1 VEADSVVDR
10 IYQTMKGLVV
20 SYALKP
26 GERVNEVEYSKQLG
40 VSRTPLR
47 EALNRL
53 GTEGLLDFIPKRGY
67 FSRNLNPKEIF
78 DLYELRKA
86 IEVSGIRLATR
97 LATDEKI
104 GALARFLGD
113 VEFGA
118 ESRTGEELAEL
129 DETFHERLLEMSGNA
144 EMLRVLRNVNSRIRF
159 VRWTNW
165 DQVSRTKSRADHRA
179 VVSALR
185 LRNEQEAVEILEK
198 HISRRMDQITSAIKE
213 RLSHIYLGA
222 QDFSEPVKD

>member
-1 VEADSVVDR
+1 MEADSVVDR
-10 IYQTMKGLVV
+10 VYESMKGLVV

-26 GERVNEVEYSKQLG
+26 GERVNEVEHSKQLG

-67 FSRNLNPKEIF
+67 FCRNLNPKEIF

-86 IEVSGIRLATR
+86 IEISGIRLATR
-97 LATDEKI
+97 VATDEKI
-104 GALARFLGD
+104 EALTRLLGD
-113 VEFGA
+113 VEFGS
-118 ESRTGEELAEL
+118 ESGTGEELAQL

-165 DQVSRTKSRADHRA
+165 DQVARIKSRADHRA
-179 VVSALR
+179 VLSALH
-185 LRNEQEAVEILEK
+185 LRHEQEAVEILEK

-222 QDFSEPVKD
+222 QDLSEAVKD

>member
-10 IYQTMKGLVV
+10 VYETMKGLVV

-26 GERVNEVEYSKQLG
+26 GERVNEVEHSKQLG

-67 FSRNLNPKEIF
+67 FCRNLNPKEIF

-86 IEVSGIRLATR
+86 IEIAGIRLTTR

-104 GALARFLGD
+104 EALARFLSD

-118 ESRTGEELAEL
+118 ESRTGEDLAQL

-165 DQVSRTKSRADHRA
+165 DQVARVKSRADHRA
-179 VVSALR
+179 VLSALR
-185 LRNEQEAVEILEK
+185 VRHEQEAVEILEK

-213 RLSHIYLGA
+213 RLSHIYLGT
-222 QDFSEPVKD
+222 QDFSEAVKG